1 MMIEEKKYSILEQWK
16 FPLWL
21 YGLILFF
28 TSLITTGYRV
38 YYGNQAITIP
48 LIQAANN
55 PALFPNDPY
64 VATLANYSAPIW
76 RALAVFANF
85 ISVEILLIVLFFLTR
100 ALVLFAAA
108 HLAMTIS
115 PGNILAAV
123 GAMAFFALWPISLVG
138 HGTLVATYF
147 EQTSLSI
154 SFFLLAMAAF
164 YSKRSIMWA
173 VWLAVGFNLNSM
185 YGAYACTYFAA
196 IFLLDS
202 SYRGK
207 WKDWVWS
214 FLLIGVLIIPTLLLT
229 LSAFQTSTTQKD
241 LWLLASQARF
251 PMHLYPHTWPNL
263 ELYIYA
269 GYVLLAGF
277 VLYWQRKLFQQLF
290 KQSVIW
296 LIVSVGWVVYA
307 YIAAY
312 ITESPSMLVMHP
324 ARATDLMYAFIGVSL
339 ITIFAHQI
347 KLQSERL
354 RLYTVLFFVVLFWQK
369 FIDDI
374 PVILSFW
381 VIMIILAFWP
391 FSWKL
396 ILKKGNLTRLSNIV
410 VLVSVLFSLFVFSQP
425 PLSGSMTNLHLTPDA
440 QIYEIAGWAKENT
453 STEDMFLVE
462 PNWSEFRALS
472 ERPVFVTYK
481 DGAAMLWQRDYVK
494 EWVPRMESMGYDF
507 ENPEAVGISTKP
519 YLQFVLNYFYEELDD
534 QDIMRLLS
542 DYPLRYWVISIEHT
556 SDFPVVFKTKDYKV
570 LDLYPGEK

>member
-1 MMIEEKKYSILEQWK
+1 MIKNGKEPICEQWK

-21 YGLILFF
+21 YGLTLFF

-48 LIQAANN
+48 LIQASNN

-76 RALAVFANF
+76 RVLAIFANF
-85 ISVEILLIVLFFLTR
+85 ISIEILLVALFLLTR

-147 EQTSLSI
+147 EQTSLSL

-164 YSKRSIMWA
+164 YSKRPILWA
-173 VWLAVGFNLNSM
+173 VWLALGFNLNSM
-185 YGAYACTYFAA
+185 YGVYACTYFAA
-196 IFLLDS
+196 VFLLDS
-202 SYRGK
+202 SYRSV
-207 WKDWVWS
+207 WKDWMWS
-214 FLLIGVLIIPTLLLT
+214 FLLFTVLIFPTVLLT
-229 LSAFQTSTTQKD
+229 LTAFQTSTT
-241 LWLLASQARF
+241 LEEIWLLASRARF

-263 ELYIYA
+263 EMYIYVGFVITA
-269 GYVLLAGF
+269 GL
-277 VLYWQRKLFQQLF
+277 VLYWQRKLFQGLF
-290 KQSVIW
+290 KGGVIW
-296 LIVSVGWVVYA
+296 LVVSVGWVVYA
-307 YIAAY
+307 YVAAY
-312 ITESPSMLVMHP
+312 AAESPSMLVMHP
-324 ARATDLMYAFIGVSL
+324 ARATDLMYAFIGVTI
-339 ITIFAHQI
+339 ITIFAHRI

-354 RLYTVLFFVVLFWQK
+354 RLYTVLFFLVLFWQK

-381 VIMIILAFWP
+381 LIMIILAAWP
-391 FSWKL
+391 FSWKH
-396 ILKKGNLTRLSNIV
+396 ILKKGSLIRLSNIV
-410 VLVSVLFSLFVFSQP
+410 ILVSVLFGLFVFSQP
-425 PLSGSMTNLHLTPDA
+425 PLAGSIANLVLTPDP

-453 STEDMFLVE
+453 STDDIFLVE

-472 ERPVFVTYK
+472 ERPVYVTYK
-481 DGAAMLWQRDYVK
+481 DGAAMLWQRDYV
-494 EWVPRMESMGYDF
+494 EQWVPRMQSMGYDF

-519 YLQFVLNYFYEELDD
+519 YLRFVLNYFYEELTD
-534 QDIMRLLS
+534 QDIKRLINN
-542 DYPLRYWVISIEHT
+542 YPLRYWVVST
-556 SDFPVVFKTKDYKV
+556 KQASGFPVVFKTKDYKV
-570 LDLYPGEK
+570 LDLNDGEK